1 MMMFCYIACFL
12 FAIAFLDSFRLY
24 YNMKKCNCSTT
35 GTIIEVLETLGH
47 SKNGTYLIYEPV
59 YKYTILGEKYIG
71 QADIISTDPDR
82 SKVNSEVLL
91 YYEESNPQNFIPID
105 EVKNVKT
112 NIIKCGLFFVFFLTI
127 VVLGVLEESKK

>member
-1 MMMFCYIACFL
+1 
-12 FAIAFLDSFRLY
+12 
-24 YNMKKCNCSTT
+24 MKKCNCSTT

-82 SKVNSEVLL
+82 YKVNSEAVSYTHLDV
-91 YYEESNPQNFIPID
+91 YKRQHIFCP
-105 EVKNVKT
+105 VKQKA
-112 NIIKCGLFFVFFLTI
+112 KF
-127 VVLGVLEESKK
+127 